1 LKKAVFIILAI
12 FVIFAGCKK
21 SEEQKAAQNE
31 ERLKNILKQDLAQ
44 PPHAPMPADKK
55 DKKDVPVI
63 VSPEVKAKWKN
74 ITFTVTDKAKKSGND
89 FTVPIN
95 GKSNITGTN
104 MEIEVKDFLPHFIM
118 GEKGIISETNELKN
132 PAARVVITEKNKVIY
147 TGWIFKKYPAVP
159 LFMHDVFEI
168 QLKNAGG

>member
-1 LKKAVFIILAI
+1 MKKTAVIVLALFI
-12 FVIFAGCKK
+12 VIAGCKK
-21 SEEQKAAQNE
+21 SQEQKAVENE
-31 ERLKNILKQDLAQ
+31 DRLKNVLKQDLAK
-44 PPHAPMPADKK
+44 PLHEPMPADKK

-74 ITFTVTDKAKKSGND
+74 ITFTVTDKTKKSGND
-89 FTVPIN
+89 FTISTN
-95 GKSNITGTN
+95 GKSNIPGTN

-132 PAARVVITEKNKVIY
+132 PAARVVITEKNKIIY

-159 LFMHDVFEI
+159 LFTHDTFEI
-168 QLKNAGG
+168 QLKNAGV